1 MRAEYIAEKSM
12 TTLLLVRHGYS
23 LSNESGTFTGQTD
36 VPLTEE
42 GVRQAE
48 LTARYLAD
56 NYHTDKILSGDL
68 LRTVQTA
75 EPFSV
80 LTKLPI
86 LKDKELREIYGGKWE
101 GKKAEEIS
109 SLYPADY
116 ERWKNDIGNSCP
128 TGGESVKEVQTRA
141 VAKLERIAAENEG
154 KTVAVFTHACF
165 IRAAECY
172 YKGFPLSG
180 MQNIPWVKNASVTE
194 LFYAG
199 GKFSLGKIGYAEQLN
214 SLVTSI
220 PKGF

>member
-1 MRAEYIAEKSM
+1 MNRGEIM

-42 GVRQAE
+42 GVRQAK

-75 EPFSV
+75 GPFSV

-154 KTVAVFTHACF
+154 ETVAVFTHACF

-172 YKGFPLSG
+172 YKGLPLSG

-194 LFYAG
+194 LFYAD
-199 GKFSLGKIGYAEQLN
+199 GKFSLGKVGCAEQLN
-214 SLVTSI
+214 TLVTSI

>member
-1 MRAEYIAEKSM
+1 M
-12 TTLLLVRHGYS
+12 VRHGYS

-48 LTARYLAD
+48 LTARYLAG
-56 NYHTDKILSGDL
+56 NYQVDKILSGDL
-68 LRTVQTA
+68 IRTVQTA
-75 EPFSV
+75 KPLSE

-86 LKDKELREIYGGKWE
+86 LKEKGLREIYGGKWE
-101 GKKAEEIS
+101 GKRVEEIS

-116 ERWKNDIGNSCP
+116 ERWKNDIGNSRP
-128 TGGESVKEVQTRA
+128 TGGESVKEVQVRA
-141 VAKLERIAAENEG
+141 VKEIERIAFENEG

-172 YKGFPLSG
+172 YEGLPLSG
-180 MQNIPWVKNASVTE
+180 MKNIPWVKNASVTE
-194 LFYAG
+194 LFFAG
-199 GKFSLGKIGYAEQLN
+199 GKFSMGKIGYAEQLN

-220 PKGF
+220 SKGF

>member
-1 MRAEYIAEKSM
+1 M

-48 LTARYLAD
+48 LTARYLAG

-86 LKDKELREIYGGKWE
+86 LKEKELREIYGGKWE

-128 TGGESVKEVQTRA
+128 TGGESVKEVQVRA

-172 YKGFPLSG
+172 YKGLPLSG